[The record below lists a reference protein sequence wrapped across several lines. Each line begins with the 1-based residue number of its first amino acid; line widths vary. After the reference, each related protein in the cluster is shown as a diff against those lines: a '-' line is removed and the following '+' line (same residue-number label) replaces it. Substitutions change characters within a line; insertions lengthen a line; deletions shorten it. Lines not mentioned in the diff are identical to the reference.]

1 MMCPVCKV
9 ETNKLIQGGFCPN
22 CRAPLSLVKRF
33 DGDKEIEEYV
43 VRRSN
48 AGKNG
53 EVEEFKTVF
62 DDGSV
67 KLEKSNK
74 NNFILTFDRIMSYN
88 WIYCPSCESK
98 MFQNNIVKGSLE
110 HKCHKCKSVTTYIFK

>member
-1 MMCPVCKV
+1 MICPVCKT
-9 ETNKLIQGGFCPN
+9 EITKLIQGGYCTN
-22 CRAPLSLVKRF
+22 CRAPLSVVKRF

-53 EVEEFKTVF
+53 EPEEFKVVF
-62 DDGSV
+62 YDGSV

-74 NNFILTFDRIMSYN
+74 NNFILTFDRVMNFN

-98 MFQNNIVKGSLE
+98 MFQNNIVRGSLE
-110 HKCHKCKSVTTYIFK
+110 HKCHKCKAVTTYIFR